1 MSHLKRNSE
10 WYFFPAESISSLI
23 EGSNGSYIQSVDYV
37 TVNPS
42 SGVLE
47 ATDDSSDMQQGVGG
61 TSGCLQEQT
70 SLEDSEAEEELVV
83 YMDDDE
89 IAKEDDIPVS
99 YQNALVLNE
108 VSSIMHPVILTHD
121 MHLERQPAIRSMK
134 ESNRPWWW

>member
-1 MSHLKRNSE
+1 M
-10 WYFFPAESISSLI
+10 I

-47 ATDDSSDMQQGVGG
+47 AMDDSSDMQQGVG
-61 TSGCLQEQT
+61 TSGLQEQT

-108 VSSIMHPVILTHD
+108 VS
-121 MHLERQPAIRSMK
+121 K
-134 ESNRPWWW
+134 

>member
-1 MSHLKRNSE
+1 M
-10 WYFFPAESISSLI
+10 
-23 EGSNGSYIQSVDYV
+23 DYV

-47 ATDDSSDMQQGVGG
+47 ATTDDSSDMQQGVVGN
-61 TSGCLQEQT
+61 SGLQEQT

-108 VSSIMHPVILTHD
+108 VS
-121 MHLERQPAIRSMK
+121 
-134 ESNRPWWW
+134 N